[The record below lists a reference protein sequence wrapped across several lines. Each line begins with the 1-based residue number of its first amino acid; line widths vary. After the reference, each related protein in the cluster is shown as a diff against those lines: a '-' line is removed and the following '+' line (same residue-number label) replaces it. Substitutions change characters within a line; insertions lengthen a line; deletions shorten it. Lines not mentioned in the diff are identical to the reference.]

1 MMTSV
6 WILILYSS
14 NNQNFPLQ
22 NWNSTKLVDW
32 KEQKG
37 NRCYYHY
44 FNSLLCNTTA
54 LLYGSCIAKIHPQL
68 LVPKAFWKIA
78 HNYWWSHAAYFKPI
92 LTICRSTIWGLFSL
106 QLPPRPPMTLHK
118 HHLLGPS
125 QPAPII
131 IIDPVPDI
139 YCMDE
144 CGPDQ
149 TVMFYVKLKTKKNS
163 LLMVKSSLCN
173 RCSNEPSKANAKEVQ
188 STRRWE
194 EKK

>member
-78 HNYWWSHAAYFKPI
+78 HNYWRSHAAYFKPI
-92 LTICRSTIWGLFSL
+92 LTICRSTIWRLFPL
-106 QLPPRPPMTLHK
+106 QLPPPPHD
-118 HHLLGPS
+118 PS
-125 QPAPII
+125 QTSPPWPLPTCTHYNYWPSAR
-131 IIDPVPDI
+131 
-139 YCMDE
+139 YLLYGWMW
-144 CGPDQ
+144 
-149 TVMFYVKLKTKKNS
+149 TWSNS
-163 LLMVKSSLCN
+163 NVLCKIE
-173 RCSNEPSKANAKEVQ
+173 NEKELFANG
-188 STRRWE
+188 
-194 EKK
+194 EK